1 MSVQS
6 KLSRINHVSC
16 LRPASL
22 WHNCGVIHNEN
33 PFPQG
38 ADDPTRRLR
47 GRIGAGVTVITA
59 GDEDHRAGLTVSSLV
74 VIEGEPGRVV
84 AVVGPNSDLYD
95 IASATGKFVL
105 HLCEARHAGLAD
117 VFAGIRPSPG
127 GMFSGLNVTDTEW
140 GPSIQTIETRAFC
153 SEGTIEPLGWSGLL
167 TGIIDKVEFGADP
180 SPLIH
185 YRGGYRG
192 LS

>member
-1 MSVQS
+1 M
-6 KLSRINHVSC
+6 C
-16 LRPASL
+16 LVRGQQR
-22 WHNCGVIHNEN
+22 CGTIAFVIHDEN

-38 ADDPTRRLR
+38 ANDPTRRLR

-59 GDEDHRAGLTVSSLV
+59 GDADHRTGLTVSSVV

-95 IASATGKFVL
+95 IAAASEKFVL
-105 HLCEARHAGLAD
+105 HLCGGEHAGLAD

-127 GMFSGLNVTDTEW
+127 GMFSGLDVTDTEW

-153 SEGTIEPLGWSGLL
+153 SRATIEPLGWSGIL
-167 TGIIDKVEFGADP
+167 TGIIDSVEFGADP
-180 SPLIH
+180 DPLIH
-185 YRGGYRG
+185 YRGGYRH